1 VGQRTW
7 KVHLHRDGRRDSD
20 AGEFLADYRDVGDQP
35 GDEPEVGSVIF
46 LGLDRYRVVF
56 ANEDGT
62 PTGGTLIVA
71 PVTEGEAAPATLR
84 LVGGSSLLPP
94 SLKQLVDAWLGEGA
108 SKDEIVKR
116 LDELE
121 LIADEARQNLIAYV
135 ASRVA

>member
-20 AGEFLADYRDVGDQP
+20 AGEFLTDYRDVGDQP

-46 LGLDRYRVVF
+46 LGLDRYTVVY
-56 ANEDGT
+56 AREDGT
-62 PTGGTLIVA
+62 GTGGTLIVA
-71 PVTEGEAAPATLR
+71 PVASALR
-84 LVGGSSLLPP
+84 VVDGWSELPK
-94 SLKQLVDAWLGEGA
+94 SLKQLVDAWLAEGA

-121 LIADEARQNLIAYV
+121 LIADEARQSLIAYV
-135 ASRVA
+135 TSKVA